1 MFEDSGL
8 PNIWEPFPNR
18 PELLDPFAPNF
29 WPTSSV
35 CVKVLNCE
43 DVDWVGPPNDPLSL
57 GGPPLNIPLGADDI
71 PPKGALPVPVM
82 APKGE
87 YLVVVEFPYTL
98 DVDVPNAFLA
108 LAETELTAPLPAVDD
123 ENTLPCPK
131 NAGVGWEFRDFTAF
145 PDEDICILLLPCL
158 FVAPN
163 VAPVPNDDVPPS
175 IDKKKE
181 MIKVLSNAINRKFT
195 KHHA

>member
-87 YLVVVEFPYTL
+87 YLVVVEFSYTL

-175 IDKKKE
+175 IDKKKRNDKSV
-181 MIKVLSNAINRKFT
+181 I
-195 KHHA
+195 

>member
-18 PELLDPFAPNF
+18 PELLDTFAPNF
-29 WPTSSV
+29 WPTSFA
-35 CVKVLNCE
+35 CVKDLNCE
-43 DVDWVGPPNDPLSL
+43 DVDWVGAPNDPLSL
-57 GGPPLNIPLGADDI
+57 GGPPLGADDN
-71 PPKGALPVPVM
+71 PPKGTFPVPVT
-82 APKGE
+82 APKAE
-87 YLVVVEFPYTL
+87 NPVVVEFPYTL

-108 LAETELTAPLPAVDD
+108 LAETELTVPLPAVDD

-131 NAGVGWEFRDFTAF
+131 NAGVGWEFREFREFRAF

-163 VAPVPNDDVPPS
+163 VAPVPNDDVTPS
-175 IDKKKE
+175 KE
-181 MIKVLSNAINRKFT
+181 EIQKSVIYCNQLEI
-195 KHHA
+195 H